1 MSTRVEVLHI
11 PMARDAAEKAISA
24 VHVAAETDTRKESFR
39 DAFSAEQVSRLIH
52 QVFFPA
58 SGKSRRQIIFSAVDE
73 EVDVGGICRLVA
85 EALSTRVS
93 ERVAIVEAHAWSR
106 DAGIDPER
114 RRAPERVGIAPI
126 RAASNQLSS
135 NLWSVSGPVF
145 WGGDALAGSPG
156 WVRERLGELRAEFD
170 YMVFHAPAAGVY
182 SGTSLLGQ
190 AGDGLVLVIEA
201 NYTRR
206 SSAQKAKELLHAAN
220 VRVLGTILS
229 GRTFPIP
236 DGIYRRL

>member
-11 PMARDAAEKAISA
+11 PMTRDAAEETAA
-24 VHVAAETDTRKESFR
+24 VRVAAETDARRESAL
-39 DAFSAEQVSRLIH
+39 DAFSAEQVAHLVH

-58 SGKSRRQIIFSAVDE
+58 SGKSRRQIVFSAVDE
-73 EVDVGGICRLVA
+73 AVDVGGICMLVA
-85 EALSTRVS
+85 EALSARVS
-93 ERVAIVEAHAWSR
+93 ERVAIIEAHAWSR
-106 DAGIDPER
+106 DAGIHPER

-126 RAASNQLSS
+126 RAASNQLSG

-145 WGGDALAGSPG
+145 WGGDAHAGSPA
-156 WVRERLGELRAEFD
+156 WVRERLGELRTEFD
-170 YMVFHAPAAGVY
+170 YTVLHAPAAGVY

-190 AGDGLVLVIEA
+190 ASDGLVLVIEA

-206 SSAQKAKELLHAAN
+206 SSAQKAKELLHGAN

-236 DGIYRRL
+236 DGIYKRL

>member
-11 PMARDAAEKAISA
+11 PIAREATEKTTA
-24 VHVAAETDTRKESFR
+24 VRVAAETDVRGKSSL
-39 DAFSAEQVSRLIH
+39 DAFTAEQVARVVH

-58 SGKSRRQIIFSAVDE
+58 SGKLRKQIVFSAVDE
-73 EVDVGGICRLVA
+73 GVDVGGICMHVA

-106 DAGIDPER
+106 DAGIHPER

-126 RAASNQLSS
+126 RAASNQLSG

-145 WGGDALAGSPG
+145 WGGGARAGSPA
-156 WVRERLGELRAEFD
+156 WVRDRLGELRTEFD
-170 YMVFHAPAAGVY
+170 YSVLHAPAAGVY

-190 AGDGLVLVIEA
+190 ASDGLVLVIEA

-206 SSAQKAKELLHAAN
+206 SSAQKTKELLHGAN
-220 VRVLGTILS
+220 VRVLGTILN

-236 DGIYRRL
+236 ESIYRRL